1 MTVIVYGSFLKFNN
15 LTWQPPKYRPVD
27 RAPYIPTEAEI
38 DALIS
43 GSGRVLATFLQFLK
57 ETGARSGEAA
67 RLKWRDVDFERKIAT
82 ITPEKGSRA
91 RILPISQKLIDMLNR
106 QPKHADKICLKSNFY
121 KTHKSISIQTRKPT
135 TQRNRSAHFRH

>member
-38 DALIS
+38 DQLIS

-91 RILPISQKLIDMLNR
+91 RILPISQKLIDMLNC
-106 QPKHADKICLKSNFY
+106 QPRKQRKSLQPH
-121 KTHKSISIQTRKPT
+121 T
-135 TQRNRSAHFRH
+135 A